1 MDFLDPFGMALYH
14 KWYVKNGFA
23 YVLQFFS
30 LISDGLGGVWPVVF
44 ACQLSISVG
53 LQMSPLVLFVDLW
66 VQRQEGSTAA
76 DKLLVF
82 LLLCPHQLTLPSTT
96 YLL

>member
-1 MDFLDPFGMALYH
+1 MAFFGVARC
-14 KWYVKNGFA
+14 W
-23 YVLQFFS
+23 S
-30 LISDGLGGVWPVVF
+30 PVVF
-44 ACQLSISVG
+44 CVPTIYLGG

-82 LLLCPHQLTLPSTT
+82 FLLCPHQLTSPSTT